1 MKRTDGFSLATA
13 AAALL
18 MSGSAMATL
27 DVNQTNPDDPVK
39 ISVCQNIS
47 AEGQSACKGFGN
59 DASAGANSCSAAGF
73 VAITSG
79 NGAFSAALCQVL
91 GGTQAASL
99 TSKANFNLG
108 ETAVS
113 VTYCNDV
120 FTCAGL
126 SACKGN
132 SNAACAGKNSC
143 HGVGFVG
150 VYSGSEELSASLCQK
165 LGGSALSSL

>member
-18 MSGSAMATL
+18 MSGSGMAEL
-27 DVNQTNPDDPVK
+27 DVSQTNPDDPIK
-39 ISVCQNIS
+39 ISVCQNVS
-47 AEGQSACKGFGN
+47 GEGQSACKGFGN
-59 DASAGANSCSAAGF
+59 DAGAGANSCSAVGF
-73 VAITSG
+73 VALTSG

-99 TSKANFNLG
+99 TAKPDFTLG

-143 HGVGFVG
+143 HGIGFVG
-150 VYSGSEELSASLCQK
+150 VYSGSEELSNALCEK

>member
-18 MSGSAMATL
+18 MSGSSMATL
-27 DVNQTNPDDPVK
+27 DVNQTNPDDPIK

-59 DASAGANSCSAAGF
+59 DAGAGANSCSAAGF
-73 VAITSG
+73 VAVTSG

-99 TSKANFNLG
+99 TAKPDFTLG
-108 ETAVS
+108 DTAVS

-143 HGVGFVG
+143 HGIGFVG
-150 VYSGSEELSASLCQK
+150 VYSGSEELSNALCEK